1 MDLQR
6 GADAERAAPNPG
18 DAGAK
23 VIHVETHGVTCDGAS
38 GTARTDQ
45 RVLFHFPSGNGEA
58 AGVEYN
64 AEEGRA
70 RLLRDVRMTLTRP
83 ALRRGKKDNERDSS
97 PEEVHVKGRRLEFG
111 RGTRTMHVSGPGEAE
126 ARRQTLSAGH
136 ITLARD
142 AGFHRRS

>member
-6 GADAERAAPNPG
+6 GADAERAAANPG
-18 DAGAK
+18 DAAAK
-23 VIHVETHGVTCDGAS
+23 VIHVETHGVTFDRAS

-70 RLLRDVRMTLTRP
+70 RLLRDVRMTLTGP
-83 ALRRGKKDNERDSS
+83 ALRRGKKDRERESWA
-97 PEEVHVKGRRLEFG
+97 EEVHGKGSL
-111 RGTRTMHVSGPGEAE
+111 
-126 ARRQTLSAGH
+126 L
-136 ITLARD
+136 D
-142 AGFHRRS
+142 